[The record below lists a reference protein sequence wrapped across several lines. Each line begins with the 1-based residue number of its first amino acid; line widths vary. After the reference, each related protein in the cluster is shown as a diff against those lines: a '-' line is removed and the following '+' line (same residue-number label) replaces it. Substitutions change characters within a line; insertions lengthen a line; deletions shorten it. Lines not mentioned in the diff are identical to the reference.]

1 MIHTIHTVKEMYA
14 KELGYEN
21 WETCINDQPNYKVEE
36 LMDEVALRLCIVVK
50 SLPSE
55 IEIGKAMSDLS
66 DIANKEAER

>member
-1 MIHTIHTVKEMYA
+1 MIHTIHTVKEQYA
-14 KELGYEN
+14 QELGYKN

-55 IEIGKAMSDLS
+55 IEIGKAMSELS
-66 DIANKEAER
+66 EIADEELER